1 MKKSSNPYQN
11 FPDSAFWARSVAKNF
26 QPVEVINPKI
36 NFLQKKSRVTS
47 AGSCFA
53 SNLIPYIES
62 AGLTYIRTEI
72 LPSVLQDLGQN
83 LGYANFS
90 ANYGNIYTARQLN
103 QLYQRSLGYF
113 RPIDDR
119 FREDGKIIDLFRP
132 GLKFASQDDSEFEFI
147 TSSHL
152 QKTREAF
159 ESADIFVFTLGLTEA
174 WVSKLDGAVY
184 PSCPGTIS
192 GKFDPNKYEFS
203 NFDVTQTIAD
213 LSNFIEILNSNNP
226 KIKFLLSV
234 SPVPLVAT
242 ATKSHVLEAT
252 TYSKAVLRVA
262 ANEVTKLFKNVFYF
276 PAYEIITGP
285 QAPDEFF
292 ETDKRNVSKL
302 GVEVVMRALLESNGL
317 KSPNLKSTD
326 VEKSRSESIV
336 EASHKI
342 SYRECDELFL
352 DINSD

>member
-1 MKKSSNPYQN
+1 MKKSTNPYLN
-11 FPDSAFWARSVAKNF
+11 LPNSAFWARSVAKNF
-26 QPVEVINPKI
+26 HPVEVISSKI
-36 NFLQKKSRVTS
+36 NFLRKQSKVTS

-72 LPSVLQDLGQN
+72 LPGALQDLGQN

-90 ANYGNIYTARQLN
+90 ANYGNIYTARQLE
-103 QLYQRSLGYF
+103 QLYRRSLDYF
-113 RPIDDR
+113 RPVDDR
-119 FREDGKIIDLFRP
+119 YREDGKIIDLFRP
-132 GLKFASQDDSEFEFI
+132 GLKFVAQDDNEFEFI

-192 GKFDPNKYEFS
+192 GKFDPDKYEFT
-203 NFDVTQTIAD
+203 NFDVTQTVAD
-213 LSNFIEILNSNNP
+213 LSDFIEILTSNNP

-242 ATKSHVLEAT
+242 ATESHVLEAT

-262 ANEVTKLFKNVFYF
+262 ASEVTKIFRNVFYF

-302 GVEVVMRALLESNGL
+302 GVDVVMRSLLESNGL
-317 KSPNLKSTD
+317 KSPNLASTNI
-326 VEKSRSESIV
+326 EKSRSESIL
-336 EASHKI
+336 EASHEI
-342 SYRECDELFL
+342 SDRECDELFL
-352 DINSD
+352 DINLE